1 VFIEQQLFQFA
12 LGGAAWVLWL
22 LVGLSVLCFTIAF
35 ERLIY
40 SLLNA
45 TPTGPFQAAVNA
57 FFKGGD
63 AAALERELSQM
74 KGLEARVLAA
84 GVEATLRNGPE
95 AGEAVTAG
103 TLLSERLKL
112 ERGLLVIGTVGSNSP
127 FLGLFGTVLGIIKAF
142 KDLSMDNAE
151 GMSDPRGGAL
161 QLVPA
166 PQQGAPGAPR
176 EPRGDHARPPPLRLR
191 AAARRGLRWV
201 RSSAAAAAT
210 TRASS
215 TSTSPPSSTSCWWC

>member
-151 GMSDPRGGAL
+151 GMSSVMSGISEALVATAAGLIVAIPAVVLYNWFQRRNKERLGRLESLAAITLARLRSASAQPHGGA
-161 QLVPA
+161 
-166 PQQGAPGAPR
+166 
-176 EPRGDHARPPPLRLR
+176 
-191 AAARRGLRWV
+191 
-201 RSSAAAAAT
+201 
-210 TRASS
+210 
-215 TSTSPPSSTSCWWC
+215 